1 MFYDKKKL
9 GLFFY
14 MGCFFKDCSYVIKIP
29 MLMLSEPPAWNREAV
44 PDEALFLFTATE
56 PSLTWS

>member
-1 MFYDKKKL
+1 MLMFYDKKKL

-44 PDEALFLFTATE
+44 PD
-56 PSLTWS
+56 